1 MPNPMPSEQ
10 ADHVILLHGI
20 WMRGITMLPLARRLR
35 ADGFSVETIDYP
47 SVVGA
52 WSDTSRRLCQH
63 WSALA
68 GSTVHV
74 VGHSLGGMLAA
85 QVADEQ
91 RSLPSGR
98 LVCLGSPLNGSAAA
112 SRLLRVPGGRWL
124 MGQSAPVLDK
134 GLARWSGAR
143 PLGIIAGSKP
153 LGLGGFIGGLPRP
166 HDGTVSVEE
175 TRLPGADAHCVVETS
190 HTGLLFSTEAATLT
204 ARFLREGR
212 FDQSAE
218 GES

>member
-1 MPNPMPSEQ
+1 MPTTQP
-10 ADHVILLHGI
+10 DHVILLHGI

-35 ADGFSVETIDYP
+35 AAGYSVETIDYP

-52 WSDTSRRLCQH
+52 WTDTATRLCRH
-63 WSALA
+63 WRGLA
-68 GSTVHV
+68 GNTVHV

-85 QVADEQ
+85 QVAEEQ
-91 RSLPSGR
+91 LELPPGR

-124 MGQSAPVLDK
+124 MGQSAPVLDC
-134 GLARWSGAR
+134 GLAQWSGKR

-153 LGLGGFIGGLPRP
+153 LGLGGLIGGLPRP

-175 TRLPGADAHCVVETS
+175 TRLAGADAHCIVETS
-190 HTGLLFSTEAATLT
+190 HTGLLFSAEVASLT
-204 ARFLREGR
+204 ASFLGEGR
-212 FDQSAE
+212 FEAVEAE
-218 GES
+218 A